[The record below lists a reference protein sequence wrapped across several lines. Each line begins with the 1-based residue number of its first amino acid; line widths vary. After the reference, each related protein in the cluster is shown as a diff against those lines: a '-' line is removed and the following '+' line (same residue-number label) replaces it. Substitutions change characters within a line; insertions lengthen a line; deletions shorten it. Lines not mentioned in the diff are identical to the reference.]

1 MFKADNGSFSE
12 NIVQYVYVTWHV
24 KSMYLIFED
33 LIRIY

>member
-1 MFKADNGSFSE
+1 MLKADNGSFNG
-12 NIVQYVYVTWHV
+12 NIVHYVYVTWHV